1 MKKSSF
7 KRKKTEKLDQ
17 YKQSENF
24 EQYFDNYLI
33 KAVLFKKHLDEEI
46 IQGVLTKEK
55 ENVNSLLEI
64 IKSRI
69 NKFKHEYFNKNEE
82 KGMEKA
88 LEEKLINFEN
98 VINVIITLQTQEY
111 FHEVKNVILN
121 EFERCRNDIKFI
133 IENNVDNNTNV
144 LNEDC
149 TRLSQYLSFIT
160 QGVHFILSKRSFKF
174 Y

>member
-7 KRKKTEKLDQ
+7 KRKKTEKLDL

-98 VINVIITLQTQEY
+98 VINVITTQIAIFRY
-111 FHEVKNVILN
+111 NLSTFRKNTTISAEKRPL
-121 EFERCRNDIKFI
+121 IAPPI
-133 IENNVDNNTNV
+133 IPPTTGRREHNACELPHINIRINGINAIII
-144 LNEDC
+144 
-149 TRLSQYLSFIT
+149 S
-160 QGVHFILSKRSFKF
+160 
-174 Y
+174 